1 MRVLV
6 LGAGYAGLV
15 AAATI
20 QRSLP
25 EGAELVVVDDTGEHL
40 IQHELHRVVRRP
52 DLAEHLTVP
61 VEDLIPDARVIT
73 DRVEDLRPKAD
84 HVSLAEAGDLEYDAC
99 GICLGAQTDTHEHE
113 GVADHGQPLKRIS
126 HANAIRERF
135 DSVVATGGGQ
145 IVVGGAGLSGIQV
158 AGELAALASRRG
170 LRDQIDITLIEMAD
184 VVAPGFPDRLQETL
198 ARQVRGVGVDLR
210 LGTTITDAT
219 DDTVRMAAGAEL
231 QTDQFIWTGGIRG
244 PTALG
249 GDRPQVQADLA
260 FDDRTFIAGDAAR
273 IIDGDGQPV
282 PATAQAAVQAGEV
295 CGRNL
300 LRVVGAG
307 PDRPARFTFESLG
320 WLVSVGDRAVAQVGP
335 SVFTG
340 PPARTLKASAG
351 LRYLAEV
358 GAVREALEV
367 VTAELYG

>member
-1 MRVLV
+1 MRVMV

-20 QRSLP
+20 ERNLP
-25 EGAELVVVDDTGEHL
+25 DAAELVVVDETGTHL

-52 DLAEHLTVP
+52 DLADHLTVP
-61 VEDLIPDARVIT
+61 VEDVVPDATVIT
-73 DRVEDLRPKAD
+73 DRVEDLRPAAD
-84 HVSLAEAGDLEYDAC
+84 TVSLAEGGELEYEAC
-99 GICLGAQTDTHEHE
+99 AICLGAQTADQEHE
-113 GVADHGQPLKRIS
+113 GVAEYGQPLKRIP

-135 DSVVATGGGQ
+135 DSLVDDGGGE

-158 AGELAALASRRG
+158 AGELAALTDRRG
-170 LRDQIDITLIEMAD
+170 LWDQIDISLFEMAD
-184 VVAPGFPDRLQETL
+184 EVAPGFPDRLQEAL
-198 ARQVRGVGVDLR
+198 SRQLRTAGVDLR
-210 LGTTITDAT
+210 LGTAITDAT
-219 DDTVRMAAGAEL
+219 EESVHTAAGEEIR
-231 QTDQFIWTGGIRG
+231 TGQFIWTGGIRG
-244 PTALG
+244 PTALAG
-249 GDRPQVQADLA
+249 ERLQVRADLA
-260 FDDRTFIAGDAAR
+260 LNDRTFIAGDAAR

-282 PATAQAAVQAGEV
+282 PATAQAAVEAGEV

-300 LRVVGAG
+300 LHAAGAG

-340 PPARTLKASAG
+340 RPARTLKASAG
-351 LRYLAEV
+351 LRYLAEL

>member
-20 QRSLP
+20 ERNLP
-25 EGAELVVVDDTGEHL
+25 DSAELVIVDETGEHL

-61 VEDLIPDARVIT
+61 VEDVVTDATVLV
-73 DRVEDLRPKAD
+73 DEVEDVSPTSDR
-84 HVSLAEAGDLEYDAC
+84 VSLAEEGTLEYDAC
-99 GICLGAQTDTHEHE
+99 AICLGAQTADHEHE
-113 GVADHGQPLKRIS
+113 GVAENGQPLKRIP
-126 HANAIRERF
+126 HANAIRDQF
-135 DSVVATGGGQ
+135 DTVVDDGGGQ

-158 AGELAALASRRG
+158 AGELAVLRSRRG
-170 LRDQIDITLIEMAD
+170 LGGQIDISLIEMAD
-184 VVAPGFPDRLQETL
+184 AVAPGFPDRLQDAL
-198 ARQVRGVGVDLR
+198 ARQLRAVGVDLR
-210 LGTTITDAT
+210 LGTAITDAT
-219 DDTVRMAAGAEL
+219 EDTVWTETDGEID
-231 QTDQFIWTGGIRG
+231 TDQFIWTGGIRG

-249 GDRPQVQADLA
+249 GERPQVRADLA
-260 FDDRTFIAGDAAR
+260 LGDRTFIAGDAAR
-273 IIDGDGQPV
+273 IIDGDAQPV
-282 PATAQAAVQAGEV
+282 PATAQAAVNAGEV

-300 LRVVGAG
+300 LRSVGSG

-340 PPARTLKASAG
+340 RPARTLKASAG
-351 LRYLAEV
+351 LRYLAEL
-358 GAVREALEV
+358 GAVREALEL
-367 VTAELYG
+367 VTAEIYG